1 MKRYNLG
8 EIMTK
13 AWQLFRK
20 YALSFSEALKRAW
33 AVAKAAPVNAQRIAE
48 AKAAAG
54 ITEEVNTWAAWR
66 DLGFEVIHE
75 SKALFQVVL
84 IHASK
89 GEGKT
94 YRASFFSASQVQ
106 PIEAAAA

>member
-1 MKRYNLG
+1 MKRYNLSQ
-8 EIMTK
+8 IMSK

-66 DLGFEVIHE
+66 DL
-75 SKALFQVVL
+75 L

-94 YRASFFSASQVQ
+94 YKASFFSASQVQ